1 MRKRTFAPPSTLGMN
16 RSQGLKQSLLRPFS
30 SRNKHSHNGTPSV
43 HEEENV
49 SYVAGE
55 KCTLS
60 VNMHNDSD
68 FNVGV
73 NEDDHLTPLQ
83 PQGSTDKSDK
93 FKGKEFEL
101 DRDATLRHMKRM
113 WHYWREN
120 LVQHYIKHARSYEKA
135 LEKVPTNMLQ
145 EDRKWLLDERF
156 FNEDLLGGKEEKM
169 PTLAE
174 IFKETRQLKSG
185 ALDEESA
192 SKLEEIIQTSKD
204 NPHFSAFELV
214 EECFGPQDCDHVAY
228 FRYGMKPN
236 DVRGPLPTRAALQAM
251 LREKEKENIALHKR
265 IDDMENAHKNDMDKL
280 EDQVRML
287 ANLVMANQQTS
298 TKFGANTGSD
308 EDDNDHQEKRN
319 SS

>member
-1 MRKRTFAPPSTLGMN
+1 M
-16 RSQGLKQSLLRPFS
+16 Q
-30 SRNKHSHNGTPSV
+30 
-43 HEEENV
+43 
-49 SYVAGE
+49 
-55 KCTLS
+55 
-60 VNMHNDSD
+60 NDSN
-68 FNVGV
+68 FNAGV

-83 PQGSTDKSDK
+83 PQGSTDKSVCTPSPDK
-93 FKGKEFEL
+93 
-101 DRDATLRHMKRM
+101 
-113 WHYWREN
+113 
-120 LVQHYIKHARSYEKA
+120 
-135 LEKVPTNMLQ
+135 
-145 EDRKWLLDERF
+145 EDREDEEGGQDERTVDPNIEQSEAKIDGCNRMNNKKKRRSF
-156 FNEDLLGGKEEKM
+156 KPHGPNRYRTVCPIRVHSWNDIDKSAKEHMRVAVK
-169 PTLAE
+169 
-174 IFKETRQLKSG
+174 
-185 ALDEESA
+185 
-192 SKLEEIIQTSKD
+192 EEIIQTSKD

-308 EDDNDHQEKRN
+308 EDDV
-319 SS
+319 